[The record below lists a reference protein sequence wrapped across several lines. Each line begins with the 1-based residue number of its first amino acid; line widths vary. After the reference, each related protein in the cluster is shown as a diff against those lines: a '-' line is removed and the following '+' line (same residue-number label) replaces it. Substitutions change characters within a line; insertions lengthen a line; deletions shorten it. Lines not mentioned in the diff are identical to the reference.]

1 MISDRLKRELA
12 EKTDEAL
19 GIMVGEPCVEV
30 RCHVTTLELEG
41 EVVEVQVLVT
51 SDKDDFI
58 GEEG

>member
-1 MISDRLKRELA
+1 MISERLKTELA

-19 GIMVGEPCVEV
+19 GIMADEPCEEV

-51 SDKDDFI
+51 SDEDDFI
-58 GEEG
+58 GEEA